1 MHVINLVKKTQT
13 LHYHRSVLLMQPSP
27 TDKATLAAD
36 PKNLSVQDTNSV
48 QEVPLSKRYLC
59 DSRSYVPGTKTPLT

>member
-1 MHVINLVKKTQT
+1 MHVINLVKKNQT

-48 QEVPLSKRYLC
+48 QEVPR
-59 DSRSYVPGTKTPLT
+59 GTFVTPDLMFLVLRRP